1 MYTGNGAA
9 KKFRIPEGYDGS
21 VVVLGLPTGK
31 TIKMKAGEGYEIA
44 GEYVIFDAVIPSG
57 ITISFEED
65 EDSEPLIT
73 SGYVV
78 IYGDGTIQ
86 EVNEDPVKYLEET
99 QKILSEAKKQTAS
112 INEISERTVERIKS
126 LGEDTAN
133 KYESELYKYEQRA
146 ESMMNET
153 VSLLRAEMRTEAEI
167 ILSQVTEALSQINAG
182 LSRMEDI
189 REETRGI
196 SAESARETEERIIK
210 DCERILEAYE
220 EIAEIKIEIKRL
232 ADEAKYAADSAGR
245 EASAL
250 MNSKV
255 NEEIEML
262 RSLRLKLEDDSELLM
277 TKINNA
283 WEVLRGELNGGK

>member
-57 ITISFEED
+57 ITISFEEN
-65 EDSEPLIT
+65 EESEPLINT
-73 SGYVV
+73 GYVV

-99 QKILSEAKKQTAS
+99 QKILKTAMKQTDS
-112 INEISERTVERIKS
+112 INDIAERTVERIKS
-126 LGEDTAN
+126 LGENTAN
-133 KYESELYKYEQRA
+133 KFESELYKYEQRG
-146 ESMMNET
+146 ENLMNET

-167 ILSQVTEALSQINAG
+167 ILSQVTEALSQINGG

-196 SAESARETEERIIK
+196 SNESARETEERILK
-210 DCERILEAYE
+210 DCASVKEIYE
-220 EIAEIKIEIKRL
+220 ELTEIRTETKRFR
-232 ADEAKYAADSAGR
+232 DEAKYAAETAGR
-245 EASAL
+245 EANAL
-250 MNSKV
+250 MNMKV

-277 TKINNA
+277 TKLNNA
-283 WEVLRGELNGGK
+283 WEVLRGELNGGQ

>member
-9 KKFRIPEGYDGS
+9 KKFRIPEGYDGR

-65 EDSEPLIT
+65 SESEPLIS

-78 IYGDGTIQ
+78 IYGDGTIR

-126 LGEDTAN
+126 LGENVAN

-146 ESMMNET
+146 ESLMNET

-167 ILSQVTEALSQINAG
+167 ILTQVTESLSQVNAI

-196 SAESARETEERIIK
+196 SAEAARDTEVRILK
-210 DCERILEAYE
+210 DSEKVLEAYE
-220 EIAEIKIEIKRL
+220 EILELRREIKSLR
-232 ADEAKYAADSAGR
+232 DEAKYAADSAGR

-255 NEEIEML
+255 NEEIEIL
-262 RSLRLKLEDDSELLM
+262 RSLRLKLENDSELLM
-277 TKINNA
+277 TKLNNA
-283 WEVLRGELNGGK
+283 WEVLRGEMNAGQ